1 MQWGEESVHRDKC
14 FRTTQNVG
22 RRSYTPSETGI
33 MRGNLTQPR
42 GNRIIRVIR
51 VTEKGDYLQAI

>member
-1 MQWGEESVHRDKC
+1 MHRDKC
-14 FRTTQNVG
+14 FRTTQDVG
-22 RRSYTPSETGI
+22 RRSYTLWEIGL

-51 VTEKGDYLQAI
+51 VTEKGNYLQAF